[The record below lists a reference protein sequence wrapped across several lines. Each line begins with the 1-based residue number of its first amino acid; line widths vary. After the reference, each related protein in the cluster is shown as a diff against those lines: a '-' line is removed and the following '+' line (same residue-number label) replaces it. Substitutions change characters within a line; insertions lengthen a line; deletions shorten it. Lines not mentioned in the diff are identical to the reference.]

1 MELTYTNKVALVS
14 GAGRGI
20 GREIALSLAKV
31 GCTVIC
37 SSKNPSSCGKVAEE
51 IIASGGKAEAVPF
64 DVSKPAEIK
73 QACIEILKKYDSV
86 DILINNAGITKD
98 NLLMRMS
105 DEEWDDVIA
114 TNLSSA
120 FYLTRNL
127 IRAMM
132 SKRWGRIIN
141 ISSLSGQMGNM
152 GQVNYSAA
160 KAGMIGFTKS
170 VAKEVAARNIT
181 VNAIA
186 PGFIETDMT
195 SVLPES
201 VVKAVMPLIPMRKM
215 GATSDIASACMF
227 LASDQAGYI
236 TGQILGINGGLYM

>member
-20 GREIALSLAKV
+20 GREIAMSLAAA
-31 GCTVIC
+31 GCEVIC
-37 SSKNPSSCGKVAEE
+37 SSKNPASCGKTAEDIVAAGGRA
-51 IIASGGKAEAVPF
+51 IAVAF

-73 QACIEILKKYDSV
+73 QACVEILKKYDSV
-86 DILINNAGITKD
+86 DILVNNAGITKD

-105 DEEWDDVIA
+105 DEEWEAVIA

-127 IRAMM
+127 IRPMM
-132 SKRWGRIIN
+132 GRRWGRIIN

-170 VAKEVAARNIT
+170 VAKEVASRNIT

-201 VVKAVMPLIPMRKM
+201 VVKAVMPLIPARKF
-215 GATSDIASACMF
+215 GSVGDIAATAMF

-236 TGQILGINGGLYM
+236 TGQVVGVNGGLYM